1 MTTYPA
7 EPEHDALRE
16 GAVPVAEPS
25 NGAAHD
31 GWWMPGANGFAAC
44 ALSGSACTVAQARQ
58 FTRTTLQGWRMC
70 PGLAENAVLIVS
82 ELVTNALRYGADDH
96 TRRTANYPHTE
107 PFCHAW
113 LALTRQ
119 ERSVLCAVSDA
130 GAAAP
135 VLRAQEELAESGRGL
150 HLVDLLSD
158 AWGWTPPDHAGKTVW
173 ATVSAH
179 G

>member
-16 GAVPVAEPS
+16 GAVPVAERG
-25 NGAAHD
+25 NGAAHG

-44 ALSGSACTVAQARQ
+44 ALSGSACTVAEARQ

-70 PGLAENAVLIVS
+70 PGLADDAVLVVS
-82 ELVTNALRYGADDH
+82 ELVTNALRHGAGE
-96 TRRTANYPHTE
+96 TRRTLNYAGPE

-119 ERSVLCAVSDA
+119 ERGVLCAVSDA
-130 GAAAP
+130 GATAP
-135 VLRAQEELAESGRGL
+135 VLRDRDELAESGRGL
-150 HLVDLLSD
+150 HLVELLSD
-158 AWGWTPPDHAGKTVW
+158 AWGWTPPDRAGKTVW
-173 ATVSAH
+173 ATVSAR